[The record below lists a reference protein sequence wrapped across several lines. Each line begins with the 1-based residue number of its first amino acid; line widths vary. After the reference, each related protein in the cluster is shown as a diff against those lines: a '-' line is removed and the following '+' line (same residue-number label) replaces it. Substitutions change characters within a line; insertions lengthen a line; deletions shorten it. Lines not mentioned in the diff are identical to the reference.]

1 MGDEADAMWDA
12 EMIEEGREYV
22 MREMRIDR
30 PAKTRCPTCGKLFKC
45 VEAHHLVKHGR
56 FPSVGASGDRGK

>member
-12 EMIEEGREYV
+12 EMIEQGREDALRA
-22 MREMRIDR
+22 MQTER

-45 VEAHHLVKHGR
+45 VDAHHLVKHGC
-56 FPSVGASGDRGK
+56 FVPVGNAGGRS